1 MNPLDATPSPVPT
14 LHELCDPLFQEICR
28 LNRIGR
34 KAPAG
39 EYAITY
45 SEIKGIFANMAER
58 ARKDVRLNLNYEK
71 VELALVFFV
80 DFMIAEAKLPYSAEW
95 NKKRLAYE
103 RNELAGDEKFFDM
116 LDETLADTKEGAVE
130 RLVIYYICLGLGFS
144 GWYMG
149 QDEYLRKKQK
159 EILPRIRPYLDTDE
173 SGLISPDAYKS
184 TNTVNLPLPMG
195 STLIPM
201 LICLVTLIVVVIA
214 ANIVLF
220 KTASSELTQS
230 VDEIRAHENA
240 SAAQGAANS
249 NTQNPNSK

>member
-1 MNPLDATPSPVPT
+1 MNTSTLDATTAAAPA

-34 KAPAG
+34 KAPSGDYGIAL
-39 EYAITY
+39 A
-45 SEIKGIFANMAER
+45 EIKGIFATMADR
-58 ARKDVRLNLNYEK
+58 ARKDVRLNQNYEQIQ
-71 VELALVFFV
+71 LPLIFFV
-80 DFMIAEAKLPYSAEW
+80 DSMISESKLPYASEW

-103 RNELAGDEKFFDM
+103 HNELAGDEKFFDM
-116 LDETLADTKEGAVE
+116 LDQTLADTKEGAVE
-130 RLVIYYICLGLGFS
+130 RLVVYYICLGLGFT
-144 GWYMG
+144 GWYQG

-173 SGLISPDAYKS
+173 SGLISPDSYKHTS
-184 TNTVNLPLPMG
+184 TVNLPLPMG

-220 KTASSELTQS
+220 KTASSELTES
-230 VDEIRAHENA
+230 IDLIRTEGAA
-240 SAAQGAANS
+240 AAQPATSA
-249 NTQNPNSK
+249 K

>member
-1 MNPLDATPSPVPT
+1 MNPSQPTAATPT

-39 EYAITY
+39 EYGIAL
-45 SEIKGIFANMAER
+45 SEIKGIFAKMADT
-58 ARKDVRLNLNYEK
+58 ARKDVRLNQNYEK
-71 VELALVFFV
+71 VELPLIFFV
-80 DFMIAEAKLPYSAEW
+80 DSMISESKLPYASEW
-95 NKKRLAYE
+95 NKKRLAFE

-116 LDETLADTKEGAVE
+116 LDEALADTKDGAVE
-130 RLVIYYICLGLGFS
+130 RLVIYYICLGLGFT
-144 GWYMG
+144 GWYQG

-173 SGLISPDAYKS
+173 SGLISPDAYKHTS
-184 TNTVNLPLPMG
+184 TVNLPLPMG

-220 KTASSELTQS
+220 KTASSDLTKS
-230 VDEIRAHENA
+230 IDEIRLHENA
-240 SAAQGAANS
+240 PAQQQAAPA
-249 NTQNPNSK
+249 K